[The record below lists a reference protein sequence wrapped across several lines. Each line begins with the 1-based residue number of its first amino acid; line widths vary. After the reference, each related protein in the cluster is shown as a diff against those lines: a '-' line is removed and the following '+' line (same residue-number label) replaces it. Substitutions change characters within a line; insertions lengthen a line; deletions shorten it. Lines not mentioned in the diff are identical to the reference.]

1 MSVPPSSL
9 LSLKT
14 PLAQVLDAA
23 PPAWRQVMQPWRE
36 SAVARSLID
45 FVDRRVAEGAVVFPP
60 EPLHALSLTALADVR
75 VLILGQDP
83 YHGPGQAQGLAFS
96 VPAGI
101 ALPPSLRN
109 IFKELVRDLGQAPA
123 TGDLSGWAA
132 QGVLLLNTTLTVE
145 QGEAASHARHG
156 WEPLTELLVGAVA
169 RRGAPCVY
177 MLWGAHA
184 QRFAPLIQDTGGPH
198 TRVLM
203 SNHPSPL
210 SALRPPVPFLGNGH
224 FGAAQRHLQAHGGP
238 IDWAR

>member
-1 MSVPPSSL
+1 MSGEG
-9 LSLKT
+9 SLKA

-23 PPAWRQVMQPWRE
+23 PAGWREVLRPWRE
-36 SAVARSLID
+36 SAAGQGLVE
-45 FVDRRVAEGAVVFPP
+45 FVDRRVAEGAVVYPP
-60 EPLHALSLTALADVR
+60 EPLRALELTALPEVR

-96 VPAGI
+96 VPAGV

-109 IFKELVRDLGQAPA
+109 ILKELVRDLGEAPA

-145 QGEAASHARHG
+145 QAAPASHARHG
-156 WEPLTELLVGAVA
+156 WEPLTERIVAAVA
-169 RRGAPCVY
+169 GRRRPCVY

-184 QRFAPLIQDTGGPH
+184 QQFGPLIREQGGPDAL
-198 TRVLM
+198 VLA

-210 SALRPPVPFLGNGH
+210 SARRPPVPFIGNGH
-224 FGAAQRHLQAHGGP
+224 FGAAQRHLSAHGGA
-238 IDWAR
+238 IDWSR

>member
-1 MSVPPSSL
+1 MSGEG
-9 LSLKT
+9 SLKA

-23 PPAWRQVMQPWRE
+23 PAGWREVLRPWRE
-36 SAVARSLID
+36 SAAGQGLVE
-45 FVDRRVAEGAVVFPP
+45 FVDRRVAEGAVVYPP
-60 EPLHALSLTALADVR
+60 EPLRALELTALPEVR

-96 VPAGI
+96 VPAGV

-109 IFKELVRDLGQAPA
+109 ILKELVRDPGEAPA

-145 QGEAASHARHG
+145 QAAPASHARHG
-156 WEPLTELLVGAVA
+156 WEPLTERIVAAVA
-169 RRGAPCVY
+169 GRRRPCVY

-184 QRFAPLIQDTGGPH
+184 QQFGPLIREQGGPDAL
-198 TRVLM
+198 VLA

-210 SALRPPVPFLGNGH
+210 SARRPPVPFIGNGH
-224 FGAAQRHLQAHGGP
+224 FGAAQRHLSAHGGA
-238 IDWAR
+238 IDWSR